1 MLASDSS
8 SFGEVVERL
17 DQIVSEVRAKDVSL
31 ERSLDLLD
39 EAIRLGSR
47 AVELVD
53 STDLSAEELTRAQAQ
68 REKGPATQE
77 QGGPVEVE

>member
-1 MLASDSS
+1 MPASDSS

-17 DQIVSEVRAKDVSL
+17 DQIVSEVR
-31 ERSLDLLD
+31 
-39 EAIRLGSR
+39 R